1 MLRSMTGYGR
11 SVTDNDKR
19 QITVE
24 IHSINHRY
32 LDLNIKT
39 PRIYSF
45 LEDTAK
51 KCISGAIARGKV
63 DVYIG
68 IKDKEDKSIKISLN
82 ASIVEGYIAAANE
95 INSKFGVQN
104 DLSTTGLLR
113 LPDALIVDKDEPD
126 VDEINAQ
133 VTDTLNAA
141 IDSYNAVRLEE
152 GIRLCKDILYR
163 AELISEMVDFIEE
176 RSPESVEEYRA
187 KIAQRMTEI
196 LGDTDIAEQRILSEA
211 ALFADKVS
219 VTEEIVRLRSH
230 LKQLDGMINGS
241 VPSGRKLDFLVQE
254 LNREVNTIGSKAS
267 DYPITKTVVDIK
279 AEIEKIREQIQNLE

>member
-11 SVTDNDKR
+11 AVLENDKR

-39 PRIYSF
+39 PRAYSF
-45 LEDTAK
+45 LEDTVK
-51 KCISGAIARGKV
+51 KCITGSVARGKV
-63 DVYIG
+63 DVYVG
-68 IKDKEDKSIKISLN
+68 VKDKEDKSVKITLN
-82 ASIVEGYIAAANE
+82 ASIVEGYIAAATE
-95 INSKFGVQN
+95 INSRFGVHN
-104 DLSTTGLLR
+104 DLSATSLLR
-113 LPDALIVDKDEPD
+113 LPDAIIIDKDEPD
-126 VDEINAQ
+126 IDEINEQ
-133 VTDTLNAA
+133 VTSALNEAVS
-141 IDSYNAVRLEE
+141 SYNSVRSEE
-152 GIRLCKDILYR
+152 GSRLCADIIYR
-163 AELISEMVDFIEE
+163 AELISKMVDFVEE
-176 RSPESVEEYRA
+176 RSPESVVEYRE
-187 KIAQRMTEI
+187 KISQRMTEI

-211 ALFADKVS
+211 AIFADKVS

-230 LKQLDGMINGS
+230 LEQLHGMINGNL
-241 VPSGRKLDFLVQE
+241 PSGRKLDFLVQE